1 MSTTRWGWE
10 RVPSAHLPRTLAQP
24 PLGHPS
30 RTTCQDGPESP
41 NGSGLNLAGETD
53 GAHEDELAMAGGRLV
68 YDSDDEKELDP
79 NFLDTDDFR
88 QCDFELGGWVPA

>member
-1 MSTTRWGWE
+1 M
-10 RVPSAHLPRTLAQP
+10 
-24 PLGHPS
+24 
-30 RTTCQDGPESP
+30 
-41 NGSGLNLAGETD
+41 NLAGETD